1 MSSVNDPTY
10 EDDGGEVEYL
20 YLSVENILDL
30 FADHFGC
37 SLADAADQL
46 RNKDGLASAI
56 DRPRMYAHYQG
67 ADIALQA
74 AVLAHGIAEGQVFV
88 DGNKTTALLAMLT
101 FLDINGYML
110 SEPDDGEIA
119 RWILDLSSGLTAEGF
134 ADHIR
139 SFLVHAL

>member
-1 MSSVNDPTY
+1 MSDPPQD
-10 EDDGGEVEYL
+10 EHAEEAEYL
-20 YLSVENILDL
+20 YLAVENVLDL

-37 SLADAADQL
+37 SVADAADQL
-46 RNKDGLASAI
+46 RNKDGLASAV

-101 FLDINGYML
+101 FLDINGFAL
-110 SEPDDGEIA
+110 SGPDDRELA
-119 RWILDLSSGLTAEGF
+119 RWILDLSDGLIAETLAGR
-134 ADHIR
+134 IR
-139 SFLVHAL
+139 AVLVHGR